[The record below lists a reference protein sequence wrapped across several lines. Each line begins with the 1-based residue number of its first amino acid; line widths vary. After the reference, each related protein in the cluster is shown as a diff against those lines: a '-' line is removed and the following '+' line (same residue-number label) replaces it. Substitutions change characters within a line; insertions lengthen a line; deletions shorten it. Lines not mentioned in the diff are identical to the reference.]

1 MVPLISSICQGA
13 LGVCQLPRFWWK
25 TITRSIGSL
34 DPDYPDCSGGL
45 DTRCMEVLGLPR
57 DETLSYLRKEL
68 PTYLEFEAWVSQR
81 TGETLNTAAINRWND
96 AVNHRVHTKPAK
108 IAETYGDIGW
118 PLDQRHTDAV
128 LLNSLQD
135 WQLFHRRDL
144 MAGTPDLRAPVI
156 PLISSIDRGTLGIC
170 QLPRTWLKI
179 SLHSKGLLHADYPAC
194 GPGLDQRVLD
204 LLHLDR
210 SEVVSTLSGNRP
222 TYLEF
227 EDWVAARGSI
237 DDEAVA
243 AWNVFIRD
251 RVHADEKRSDI
262 HATLDRK
269 DDGTLQS
276 AVLLNHLEDWH
287 LARRSLTA

>member
-1 MVPLISSICQGA
+1 MVPLISSVCQGT

-25 TITRSIGSL
+25 TITRSVGSL
-34 DPDYPDCSGGL
+34 DREYPDCSGGL
-45 DTRCMEVLGLPR
+45 DTRCMEVLGLRR

-68 PTYLEFEAWVSQR
+68 PTYLEFEAWVLQR
-81 TGETLNTAAINRWND
+81 TGETPNTTAIDRWND
-96 AVNHRVHTKPAK
+96 AVNHRVHTNPAK

-135 WQLFHRRDL
+135 WQLFHKRDL
-144 MAGTPDLRAPVI
+144 VAKTSDLRAPVV

-179 SLHSKGLLHADYPAC
+179 TLHGKGLLHPDYPAC
-194 GPGLDQRVLD
+194 EPGLDQRVLD

-210 SEVVSTLSGNRP
+210 SEVVSTISENRP

-227 EDWVAARGSI
+227 EDWVTTRGSI

-251 RVHADEKRSDI
+251 RVHRDEKRSDI
-262 HATLDRK
+262 HATLGRK